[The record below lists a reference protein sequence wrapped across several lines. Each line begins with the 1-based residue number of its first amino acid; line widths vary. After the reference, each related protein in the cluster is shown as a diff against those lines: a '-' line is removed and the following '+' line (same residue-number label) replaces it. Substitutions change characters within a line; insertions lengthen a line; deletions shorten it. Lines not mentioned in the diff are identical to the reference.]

1 MNEGEAENQ
10 EDLEEKKAQEEAESA
25 ERFKKWRDQKINGH
39 LVYIKGVELV
49 FYEFKELL
57 F

>member
-1 MNEGEAENQ
+1 MEAENQ
-10 EDLEEKKAQEEAESA
+10 EDLEEKKAQEEAERA
-25 ERFKKWRDQKINGH
+25 EHFKKWRDQKISAH